1 MSQPP
6 PPVRS
11 SSPAPSAYAPPPPIP
26 EGERQSRH
34 SFMELLSILWV
45 DRTIAIVASAPL
57 AIELYR
63 RYTSADL
70 SFPRAVL
77 GINTAVLI
85 ITMLVRRPPK
95 RVTPNPWFWL
105 LAFVATYGILAIAA
119 FGQRGQPLVPW
130 WVSNGLAVLSVAIS
144 VWGRLSLGRNIGF
157 VPAQRQL
164 ALRGA
169 YRFMRHPIYTGLFLS
184 LAGFILRAYSV
195 PNMIAAL
202 TVIALFMIKS
212 VIEERF
218 LRQDPEYAEYLARV
232 RWRWVPGVA

>member
-1 MSQPP
+1 MPQPP
-6 PPVRS
+6 TRPS
-11 SSPAPSAYAPPPPIP
+11 ASPSQSAYAPPPPAP
-26 EGERQSRH
+26 EGERPMRR
-34 SFMELLSILWV
+34 SFMELLSIPWV
-45 DRTIAIVASAPL
+45 DRTIAIVASLPM

-119 FGQRGQPLVPW
+119 FGQRGLPLVPW

-195 PNMIAAL
+195 PNVIAAL

-218 LRQDPEYAEYLARV
+218 LRQDPEYAEYLERV

>member
-6 PPVRS
+6 TR
-11 SSPAPSAYAPPPPIP
+11 PSAPATPSTYAPPPPAP
-26 EGERQSRH
+26 EDERPTRR
-34 SFMELLSILWV
+34 SFMELLSIPWV
-45 DRTIAIVASAPL
+45 DRTIAIVASVPFVL
-57 AIELYR
+57 ELYR
-63 RYTSADL
+63 RYTGADL

-77 GINTAVLI
+77 GLNTALLI

-130 WVSNGLAVLSVAIS
+130 WVSNGLAVLSVVIS
-144 VWGRLSLGRNIGF
+144 IWGRLSLGRNIGF

-164 ALRGA
+164 ALAGA
-169 YRFMRHPIYTGLFLS
+169 YRFVRHPIYTGLFLS
-184 LAGFILRAYSV
+184 LTGFILRAYSV
-195 PNMIAAL
+195 PNVVAAL
-202 TVIALFMIKS
+202 TVIGLFMIKS

-218 LRQDPEYAEYLARV
+218 LRQDPEYAEYLSRV